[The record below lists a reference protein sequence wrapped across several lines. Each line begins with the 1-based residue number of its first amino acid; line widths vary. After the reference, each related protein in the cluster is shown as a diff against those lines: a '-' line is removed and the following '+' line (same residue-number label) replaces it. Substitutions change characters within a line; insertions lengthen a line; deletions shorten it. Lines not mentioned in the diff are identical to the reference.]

1 MTKSNRRSVILVS
14 VILLLTLLY
23 SCDFD
28 QIENY
33 YSDFSE
39 ANKDGFFNNGWIPP
53 NLVFNSMTD
62 IYQRTNIDL
71 NTCIF
76 NYNLSKKDLIELKE
90 KVEPISA
97 RFNKLHRVQTSGD
110 WVKSVNKLKHYF
122 NVGVGKSDTVF
133 IAIDEI
139 NNKIYGWAQ

>member
-1 MTKSNRRSVILVS
+1 
-14 VILLLTLLY
+14 
-23 SCDFD
+23 
-28 QIENY
+28 
-33 YSDFSE
+33 
-39 ANKDGFFNNGWIPP
+39 
-53 NLVFNSMTD
+53 MTD

-97 RFNKLHRVQTSGD
+97 RFNKLHRVQTSED
-110 WVKSVNKLKHYF
+110 WVKSVNGLKHYF
-122 NVGVGKSDTVF
+122 NVGVGNSDTVF